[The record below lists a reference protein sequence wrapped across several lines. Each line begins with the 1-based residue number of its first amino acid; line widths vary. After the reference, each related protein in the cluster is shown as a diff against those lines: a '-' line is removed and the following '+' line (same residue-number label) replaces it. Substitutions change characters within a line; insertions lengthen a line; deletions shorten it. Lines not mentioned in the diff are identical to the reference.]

1 MKFLIT
7 GLPPEADAAGI
18 KEAMQKHGAV
28 LHAEI
33 VQNEGT
39 KDEAWA
45 IVEMAVTPDKAFDL
59 TTRFAEYWYQGRY
72 ISLRILNH

>member
-1 MKFLIT
+1 M
-7 GLPPEADAAGI
+7 GLPPEATADGI
-18 KEAMQKHGAV
+18 KDVMQKYSAV
-28 LHAEI
+28 IHAEI
-33 VQNEGT
+33 VSA
-39 KDEAWA
+39 EASSTEATA